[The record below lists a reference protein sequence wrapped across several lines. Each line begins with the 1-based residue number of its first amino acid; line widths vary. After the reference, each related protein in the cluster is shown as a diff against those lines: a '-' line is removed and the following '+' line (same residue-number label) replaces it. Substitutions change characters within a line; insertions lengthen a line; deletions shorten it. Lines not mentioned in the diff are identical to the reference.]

1 MIKIELGE
9 LYGCESYKELTETI
23 NHMKRSGMSD
33 EQIQEI
39 LDKSKG
45 GK

>member
-9 LYGCESYKELTETI
+9 LYGCESYEELIETI
-23 NHMKRSGMSD
+23 NYMKRMGMSD
-33 EQIQEI
+33 EQMQEI
-39 LDKSKG
+39 LNKSKD